1 MSDPYAANVSLL
13 VPFDYSTA
21 IPQDY
26 SPNKKEL
33 NLMGA
38 VVPSAQ
44 NSKFYGTSALFDGAT
59 GYIDVPPSTDF
70 DFGTGDY
77 TVEFWVNLM
86 ANTAPSVSDVYP
98 RLINSR
104 LTANGA
110 NGFQVWVR
118 RATGTGAYPPPYW
131 VLDHASGNGSS
142 VITGTNTSL
151 NDGQWHHVAFCR
163 AGVDSACYLDGQ
175 LKSVGTDPV
184 SYTRGGTEGIRIGA
198 RGGTVPAT
206 YTHVSAF
213 LQDLRITKGVCRYTG
228 NFTPPDRFL
237 SDTNLSG
244 TVLTTE
250 GLPKSGM
257 TVRCIDRNPK
267 IQRMWTTNTD
277 KFGHYSFL
285 LPKGDYTILAQDDN
299 GNLNDQVKRVRN

>member
-13 VPFDYSTA
+13 VPFEYSTT

-26 SPNKKEL
+26 SPNKKQL
-33 NLMGA
+33 IPVGA
-38 VVPSAQ
+38 ATP
-44 NSKFYGTSALFDGAT
+44 NDKDSKFYGKSVSFDGRT
-59 GYIDVPPSTDF
+59 GYIDIPPSPDF
-70 DFGTGDY
+70 NFGTGDY
-77 TVEFWVNLM
+77 TVEFWIKVDLRM
-86 ANTAPSVSDVYP
+86 DDSSGTGYQRIICP
-98 RLINSR
+98 RLSSNVDGAFQIWLINS
-104 LTANGA
+104 LAASYGPYMTIGLVASSGL
-110 NGFQVWVR
+110 
-118 RATGTGAYPPPYW
+118 GT
-131 VLDHASGNGSS
+131 LSS
-142 VITGTNTSL
+142 TVVPM
-151 NDGQWHHVAFCR
+151 NDRQWHHVAFVR
-163 AGVDSACYLDGQ
+163 VAGMSKCYLDGGF
-175 LKSVGTDPV
+175 KSEGVDGTN
-184 SYTRGGTEGIRIGA
+184 YTLAGTEGVRVGSRA
-198 RGGTVPAT
+198 DLSSV
-206 YTHVSAF
+206 AF
-213 LQDLRITKGVCRYTG
+213 FSGNIQDLRITKGVCRYTG

-267 IQRMWTTNTD
+267 IQRMWTTKTD